1 MNRYVILLVSCL
13 FLNVLSTFGR
23 NDPDREGKSKK
34 PNNNSSFVLKAAN
47 CTPSTGR
54 KFLEFN
60 NVSALIETGGS
71 MWQDR
76 SRNDAAYEVPKGS
89 GETVI
94 YAGAL
99 WMGGTDVNNQ
109 LRIAALTFRNGNDFW
124 AGPLSVTG
132 GQPADIQNGKLAYG
146 FADIS
151 TEVCVEYD
159 NFYITQRQD
168 IELFNAWYECSNDPD
183 CDVTSEYPD
192 YQTPS
197 SILDW
202 PGNFKFGLDPSQEYD
217 FNLAPFF
224 DRNGNGIYN
233 PSDGDYPWY
242 DLTGQIDCRTNRRV
256 TLYGDYNM
264 WWVFNDKGNIHTE
277 TSADPI
283 GMEIKAQAFAFATN
297 DEVNSMTFYNYELI
311 NRSTQTLTN
320 TYFGVYLDCDIG
332 CSFDDY
338 VGCDVQRGLGYCYNG
353 NAIDAIGCGSWTT
366 PIGENPPAL
375 GVDFFEGPY
384 QDNDSIDNPLTLDV
398 QNALDSAGIPYKG
411 LGIGYGD
418 SIIDNERFGMKRFVY
433 YDGQLPQNS
442 FGDPQNAIQYYNYMR
457 GYWRDNTRFVF
468 GASGNASSN
477 GALVDVF
484 TDYCFPG
491 DSDPVHWGTSGIVT
505 NFEWSEQNP
514 APGVSANVVGDRRF
528 VQSAGPFVLEPGA
541 LNNITFGVVYGRAF
555 DGDPFSSVEE
565 VRKADDKAQ
574 ALFDNCFRILNGP
587 DSPELVIQELD
598 KELILYLKKTET
610 IEAYSEVD
618 PIIISYGYT
627 EEEAKYKFEGYQIY
641 QVLNDAV
648 DPSLLDDPNQA
659 RLIAQ
664 CDVKNGISQLVNFE
678 FDKDILAPVP
688 TEMVNGA
695 DEGIEHSFRVVNDA
709 FAQGDVRLIN
719 HKKYYFMVIAYG
731 YNNYKTYNPSD
742 PSSLDGQQ
750 LPYKAGR
757 KSITGGSI
765 TSTVGIPHIPSPE
778 NGGTLMMSN
787 YGDGP
792 KITRV
797 EGRGNSSNV
806 IEFTAESEADIV
818 KNYVPKRV
826 TYKNGK
832 GPVNIKVVDPLNVQS
847 GDFELWINP
856 ENGDL
861 DESQWLLIKTSMGSD
876 SLEIRDTVA
885 RSNQSIA
892 IGNEQLLPDYGISI
906 NVEQYNSM
914 LVDEYGDPIIPAA
927 YLPQVLPSSI
937 EFSDSSKQWLTGIS
951 DQDGSSPMNW
961 IRSGTADEDPSYADY
976 SSKCSDPT
984 IYNDEVS
991 AYDESETFEKIIEGT
1006 WAPYRLVASGDC
1018 QHQPVTAGGDWA
1030 DNDWQLVTDAD
1041 YWPDFNNSFSLAI
1054 TKTYSDL
1061 KYLTS
1066 VDIVFTSDTSKW
1078 TRCPVLEMSDYPDD
1092 SWDRGGVV
1100 NSSWI
1105 VNGKGKYGD
1114 VPPSNT
1120 TVAHNTRVYK
1130 QYPKWQPSVDKMG
1143 NPSTDPGSYDSPNES
1158 TNPNDPNYICG
1169 YGMGWFPGYAI
1180 DVTTGERLNMAF
1192 GEDSKFGN
1200 HGGNDMLFNP
1210 SAGERDASFQ
1220 YVGAG
1225 KHFIYVFRN
1234 AAREPTN
1241 VDQGKMPA
1249 YDNGSFFMEVFNKNV
1264 MRPDMLR
1271 LWRSCAWVGY
1281 PKLNVDYYPE
1291 YKDFSPTDNKS
1302 FIATDV
1308 RVKLRVSSK
1317 YDKLN
1322 TLDSDLDGIRD
1333 DASSSANSGTGSD
1346 NNWNPVYEFSTA
1358 DLAVQQGVNSAAEDA
1373 CSLLN
1378 VVPNPYY
1385 AYSNYEFDKLD
1396 NVIKIVN
1403 LPTVCDIKIYTV
1415 NGTLVRTFKK
1425 DDPNTYL
1432 NWDLK
1437 NQFNIPIS
1445 SGIYLIHIKSDACEK
1460 VLKWFGVI
1468 RPPDLDSF

>member
-1 MNRYVILLVSCL
+1 
-13 FLNVLSTFGR
+13 
-23 NDPDREGKSKK
+23 
-34 PNNNSSFVLKAAN
+34 
-47 CTPSTGR
+47 
-54 KFLEFN
+54 
-60 NVSALIETGGS
+60 
-71 MWQDR
+71 
-76 SRNDAAYEVPKGS
+76 
-89 GETVI
+89 
-94 YAGAL
+94 
-99 WMGGTDVNNQ
+99 
-109 LRIAALTFRNGNDFW
+109 
-124 AGPLSVTG
+124 
-132 GQPADIQNGKLAYG
+132 
-146 FADIS
+146 
-151 TEVCVEYD
+151 
-159 NFYITQRQD
+159 
-168 IELFNAWYECSNDPD
+168 
-183 CDVTSEYPD
+183 
-192 YQTPS
+192 
-197 SILDW
+197 
-202 PGNFKFGLDPSQEYD
+202 
-217 FNLAPFF
+217 
-224 DRNGNGIYN
+224 
-233 PSDGDYPWY
+233 
-242 DLTGQIDCRTNRRV
+242 
-256 TLYGDYNM
+256 
-264 WWVFNDKGNIHTE
+264 
-277 TSADPI
+277 
-283 GMEIKAQAFAFATN
+283 
-297 DEVNSMTFYNYELI
+297 
-311 NRSTQTLTN
+311 
-320 TYFGVYLDCDIG
+320 

-353 NAIDAIGCGSWTT
+353 NAIDAIGCGTWTT

-398 QNALDSAGIPYKG
+398 QNALDSGGIPYKG

-418 SIIDNERFGMKRFVY
+418 NIIDNERFGMKRFVY

-457 GYWRDNTRFVF
+457 GYWKDNTRFVF

-477 GALVDVF
+477 GALVDVS

-491 DSDPVHWGTSGIVT
+491 DSDPVHWGTSGVIT

-528 VQSAGPFVLEPGA
+528 VQAAGPFVLEPGA
-541 LNNITFGVVYGRAF
+541 LNNITTGVVYGKSQSN
-555 DGDPFSSVEE
+555 DPFSSVQE

-610 IEAYSEVD
+610 IEQYSEVD
-618 PIIISYGYT
+618 PIILSLGFS
-627 EEEAKYKFEGYQIY
+627 EDKAKYEFEGYQIY

-664 CDVKNGISQLVNFE
+664 CDIKNEVSQLVNFE

-688 TEMVNGA
+688 TEMVNGSN
-695 DEGIEHSFRVVNDA
+695 EGIEHSFKVVNDA

-731 YNNYKTYNPSD
+731 HNNYQTYD
-742 PSSLDGQQ
+742 PSNSALGGQQ

-797 EGRGNSSNV
+797 EGRGNSSNIV
-806 IEFTAESEADIV
+806 EFTSESEADIV

-832 GPVNIKVVDPLNVQS
+832 GPVDIKVVDPLNVQS
-847 GDFELWINP
+847 GNFELWISP
-856 ENGDL
+856 ENNVL
-861 DESQWLLIKTSMGSD
+861 DTSSKWILIKTSTGSD

-885 RSNQSIA
+885 QSNQSIA
-892 IGNEQLLPDYGISI
+892 LGNEQLLPEYGISI
-906 NVEQYNSM
+906 NVEQYTSM
-914 LVDEYGDPIIPAA
+914 LLDEYGEPITPVS
-927 YLPQVLPSSI
+927 YLPQILSSSI
-937 EFSDSSKQWLTGIS
+937 EFSDSSKQWLSGIS

-961 IRSGTADEDPSYADY
+961 IRSGTADEDPSPSEYD
-976 SSKCSDPT
+976 SKCSDPA

-991 AYDESETFEKIIEGT
+991 AYDNSETFEKIIEGT

-1018 QHQPVTAGGDWA
+1018 QHQPVTSGGDWA
-1030 DNDWQLVTDAD
+1030 DNDWDPD
-1041 YWPDFNNSFSLAI
+1041 YPDVNSGFTLED
-1054 TKTYSDL
+1054 TRKYSDL
-1061 KYLTS
+1061 KYLNS

-1078 TRCPVLEMSDYPDD
+1078 TRCPVLETSDLPQW

-1114 VPPSNT
+1114 APASAATP
-1120 TVAHNTRVYK
+1120 HKTRVYK

-1158 TNPNDPNYICG
+1158 MNPNDPNYICG

-1180 DVTTGERLNMAF
+1180 DISTGERLNMAF

-1200 HGGNDMLFNP
+1200 QGGNDMLFNP
-1210 SAGERDASFQ
+1210 SASERNKVFD

-1234 AAREPTN
+1234 AAKESFI
-1241 VDQGKMPA
+1241 VDQGEMPA
-1249 YDNGSFFMEVFNKNV
+1249 YDNGSFFMEVFKKNI
-1264 MRPDMLR
+1264 MRPQMIKI
-1271 LWRSCAWVGY
+1271 WRSCAWVGY
-1281 PKLNVDYYPE
+1281 PKLNEAYYPE
-1291 YKDFSPTDNKS
+1291 YAEFSPTDNKS

-1308 RVKLRVSSK
+1308 KVKLRVSSK

-1333 DASSSANSGTGSD
+1333 DASSNANNGTGSE
-1346 NNWNPVYEFSTA
+1346 NNWNPMYEFST
-1358 DLAVQQGVNSAAEDA
+1358 DDIAVRQGLNSAALDA

-1396 NVIKIVN
+1396 NLIKIVN
-1403 LPTVCDIKIYTV
+1403 LPTICDIKIYTV

-1432 NWDLK
+1432 DWDLK

-1445 SGIYLIHIKSDACEK
+1445 SGIYLIHIKSDVCEK